1 MWRFFL
7 IDGLAILTACASL
20 IGVMLHDYDLMIGA
34 VIIAATLGVLRLLTV
49 WGSYL
54 FPWR

>member
-7 IDGLAILTACASL
+7 IDGLAFLTAIASL
-20 IGVMLHDYDLMIGA
+20 IGFVQHDYDLMIGA
-34 VIIAATLGVLRLLTV
+34 AIMAATLGVLRLITV